1 MAEPETKSG
10 IQRSIDVGEQ
20 IVRLLRDALLGL
32 VVVLLLAFPTLF
44 NRHLRNAGITKI
56 GPEGV
61 TWEAQVQAA
70 NKETKDTAGTVA
82 NLTQALTDAHQ
93 TVAQLEQQTSDPK
106 AGDPKIRAAV
116 TQLSQ
121 QISGALNQVQ
131 RADSSLKQ
139 TVLTQQTL
147 LAQSSASPAAA
158 DATPKSGWIFVGQID
173 QDQRSWVSGS
183 PVNIVPVA
191 YPLQVGQALTIAGEN
206 YLHADTETPQ
216 HREGKILAVLRD
228 GTQVHVLKTDLSH
241 ALAGGWFVWV
251 QISL

>member
-1 MAEPETKSG
+1 MAETKSG
-10 IQRSIDVGEQ
+10 IERSIDISQQVL
-20 IVRLLRDALLGL
+20 RLLRDALFGL
-32 VVVLLLAFPTLF
+32 LVILLIGFPTLLSK
-44 NRHLRNAGITKI
+44 RLTDAGFTKI

-70 NKETKDTAGTVA
+70 NKETKATAGTVT

-93 TVAQLEQQTSDPK
+93 TLTQIEQQTNDSRINDPK
-106 AGDPKIRAAV
+106 LKASV

-121 QISGALNQVQ
+121 QITGALDQVQ

-147 LAQSSASPAAA
+147 LAQSATSPAAA
-158 DATPKSGWIFVGQID
+158 DVIPKSGWIFVGQVD

-183 PVNIVPVA
+183 PVNIVPVP
-191 YPLQVGQALTIAGEN
+191 YPLRVGQALTIAGEN
-206 YLHADTETPQ
+206 YLHADSETAQ
-216 HREGKILAVLRD
+216 HREGKIVAVLRD

-251 QISL
+251 QVSV

>member
-1 MAEPETKSG
+1 MAETKSG
-10 IQRSIDVGEQ
+10 IERSIDVSQ
-20 IVRLLRDALLGL
+20 QVLRLLRDALLGL
-32 VVVLLLAFPTLF
+32 LVIMLIAFPSLLSK
-44 NRHLRNAGITKI
+44 HLTKAGITKI

-70 NKETKDTAGTVA
+70 NKETKATAGTVA

-93 TVAQLEQQTSDPK
+93 TVSQLEQQTSDSK
-106 AGDPKIRAAV
+106 ISDPKLKAAV

-121 QISGALNQVQ
+121 QITGALDQVQ

-147 LAQSSASPAAA
+147 LAQSSATPAAA
-158 DATPKSGWIFVGQID
+158 DAIPKSGWIFVGQVD
-173 QDQRSWVSGS
+173 QDQRSWVTGS
-183 PVNIVPVA
+183 PVNIVPVP
-191 YPLQVGQALTIAGEN
+191 YPLKVGQALTIAGEN
-206 YLHADTETPQ
+206 YLHADTDTKQ

-241 ALAGGWFVWV
+241 AVAGGWFVWV
-251 QISL
+251 QVSL